1 LQCGFGQLVALVGLK
16 ISSTSPTL
24 DLEQEL
30 IASGARYVAGVDE
43 VGRGALAGPVSVGVA
58 IVDAKTN
65 QVPAGLR
72 DSKQISRAARE
83 KLIGPVSA
91 WVTEYAIGHVAAI
104 EIDQIGIV
112 SALRL
117 AWVRAHQQLSIKP
130 DHVILDGKHNWLLEP
145 ESDLFTSP
153 ISDIV
158 VPVTMKIKADAS
170 CASVSAASVL
180 AKVARDQLMREAALI
195 HPDFGWEGN
204 VGYGSSD
211 HMAAIA
217 RLGPTDLHRKSW
229 KLPSGPS
236 GTGLA
241 TA

>member
-1 LQCGFGQLVALVGLK
+1 MGSK

-24 DLEQEL
+24 ELENEL
-30 IASGARYVAGVDE
+30 IAAGAKYIAGVDE

-58 IVDAKTN
+58 IVSAETSE
-65 QVPAGLR
+65 VPLGLR
-72 DSKQISRAARE
+72 DSKQISRTARE
-83 KLIGPVSA
+83 KLIAPVSS
-91 WVTEYAIGHVAAI
+91 WVVEHAIGHVAAS
-104 EIDQIGIV
+104 EIDEIGIV
-112 SALRL
+112 PALRL
-117 AWVRAHQQLSIKP
+117 AWVRAHKQLSIKP

-145 ESDLFTSP
+145 ESNLFTSP

-158 VPVTMKIKADAS
+158 IPVTMKVKADAS

-180 AKVARDQLMREAALI
+180 AKVARDELMREAALVY
-195 HPDFGWEGN
+195 PDFGWEGN

-211 HMAAIA
+211 HMSAIA

-236 GTGLA
+236 ESGPL

>member
-1 LQCGFGQLVALVGLK
+1 MGLK
-16 ISSTSPTL
+16 ISSSAPTL

-30 IASGARYVAGVDE
+30 ISAGAKYVAGVDE

-58 IVDAKTN
+58 IVSADTA
-65 QVPAGLR
+65 QVPNGLR
-72 DSKQISRAARE
+72 DSKQISRTARE
-83 KLIGPVSA
+83 TLIAPVSA
-91 WVTEYAIGHVAAI
+91 WVVEYAVGHVAAS

-112 SALRL
+112 PALRL

-145 ESDLFTSP
+145 KSDLFTTP

-158 VPVTMKIKADAS
+158 VPVSMKVKADAS

-180 AKVARDQLMREAALI
+180 AKVARDSLMREAALI
-195 HPDFGWEGN
+195 YPDFGWEGN
-204 VGYGSSD
+204 VGYGSSE
-211 HMAAIA
+211 HLAAIA

-229 KLPSGPS
+229 NLPNGPS
-236 GTGLA
+236 DSEPLTP
-241 TA
+241 

>member
-1 LQCGFGQLVALVGLK
+1 VGSK
-16 ISSTSPTL
+16 ISPSAPTL

-30 IASGARYVAGVDE
+30 FSTGAKYVAGVDE

-58 IVDAKTN
+58 IVCAETS
-65 QVPAGLR
+65 QVPSGLR
-72 DSKQISRAARE
+72 DSKQISRVARE
-83 KLIGPVSA
+83 KLVDPVSS
-91 WVTEYAIGHVAAI
+91 WVVEYAIGHVAAS

-112 SALRL
+112 PALRL

-145 ESDLFTSP
+145 ESDLFTTP

-180 AKVARDQLMREAALI
+180 AKVSRDQLMREAALI
-195 HPDFGWEGN
+195 YPEFGWEGN

-217 RLGPTDLHRKSW
+217 RLGSTDLHRKSW

-236 GTGLA
+236 GA
-241 TA
+241 EPNTA

>member
-1 LQCGFGQLVALVGLK
+1 M
-16 ISSTSPTL
+16 
-24 DLEQEL
+24 
-30 IASGARYVAGVDE
+30 GAKHVAGVDE

-58 IVDAKTN
+58 IVSQATLE
-65 QVPAGLR
+65 VPKGLR
-72 DSKQISRAARE
+72 DSKQISRVARE
-83 KLIGPVSA
+83 RLIDPVCA
-91 WVTEYAIGHVAAI
+91 WVEEYAIGHVAAS

-112 SALRL
+112 PALRL
-117 AWVRAHQQLSIKP
+117 AWVRAHQQLKIKP

-145 ESDLFTSP
+145 ESDLFTPP

-180 AKVARDQLMREAALI
+180 AKVARDDLMREAALI
-195 HPDFGWEGN
+195 YPDFGWEGN

-229 KLPSGPS
+229 NLPSGPS
-236 GTGLA
+236 DSEPV

>member
-1 LQCGFGQLVALVGLK
+1 MRMRMFLK
-16 ISSTSPTL
+16 QFTKSL
-24 DLEQEL
+24 F
-30 IASGARYVAGVDE
+30 VAGIFC
-43 VGRGALAGPVSVGVA
+43 SV
-58 IVDAKTN
+58 N
-65 QVPAGLR
+65 GLR
-72 DSKQISRAARE
+72 DSKQISRTARE
-83 KLIGPVSA
+83 KLIEPVSA
-91 WVTEYAIGHVAAI
+91 WVVEYAIGHVAAS
-104 EIDQIGIV
+104 EIDEIGIV
-112 SALRL
+112 PALRL
-117 AWVRAHQQLSIKP
+117 AWVRAHQQLNIKP

-145 ESDLFTSP
+145 ESDLFTTP

-180 AKVARDQLMREAALI
+180 AKVARDELMREAALI
-195 HPDFGWEGN
+195 YPDFGWEGN

-236 GTGLA
+236 ESDPV

>member
-1 LQCGFGQLVALVGLK
+1 MK
-16 ISSTSPTL
+16 ISSTAPTL
-24 DLEQEL
+24 ELEQEL
-30 IASGARYVAGVDE
+30 FSSGAKYVAGVDE

-58 IVDAKTN
+58 LVDAETS
-65 QVPAGLR
+65 QVPSGLR
-72 DSKQISRAARE
+72 DSKQISRATRE
-83 KLIGPVSA
+83 KLIEPVSA
-91 WVTEYAIGHVAAI
+91 WVTEYAIGHVAAS

-112 SALRL
+112 PALRL
-117 AWVRAHQQLSIKP
+117 AWVRAHKQLSIKP

-145 ESDLFTSP
+145 ESDLFTTP

-158 VPVTMKIKADAS
+158 VPVTMRIKADAT

-180 AKVARDQLMREAALI
+180 AKVARDELMREAALI
-195 HPDFGWEGN
+195 YPDFGWEGN
-204 VGYGSSD
+204 VGYGSGD

-229 KLPSGPS
+229 KLPTGPSNSGPV
-236 GTGLA
+236 

>member
-1 LQCGFGQLVALVGLK
+1 VASK
-16 ISSTSPTL
+16 INSDSPTL
-24 DLEQEL
+24 ELEHAL
-30 IASGARYVAGVDE
+30 ISSGAKYVAGVDE

-58 IVDAKTN
+58 IVSAETE
-65 QVPAGLR
+65 QVPTGLR
-72 DSKQISRAARE
+72 DSKQISRTARE
-83 KLIGPVSA
+83 KLIAPVSA
-91 WVTEYAIGHVAAI
+91 WALEYSIGHVTAS
-104 EIDQIGIV
+104 EIDEIGIV
-112 SALRL
+112 PALRL

-145 ESDLFTSP
+145 KSDLFTTP

-158 VPVTMKIKADAS
+158 VPVTMKVKADAS

-180 AKVARDQLMREAALI
+180 AKVARDELMREAALI
-195 HPDFGWEGN
+195 YPDFGWAGN

-217 RLGPTDLHRKSW
+217 RLGPTELHRKSW

-236 GTGLA
+236 ESGPA
-241 TA
+241 TK

>member
-1 LQCGFGQLVALVGLK
+1 MGLK
-16 ISSTSPTL
+16 ISSASPTL
-24 DLEQEL
+24 ELEQEL
-30 IASGARYVAGVDE
+30 ISSGATYVAGVDE

-58 IVDAKTN
+58 IVCAETS
-65 QVPAGLR
+65 QVPTGLR
-72 DSKQISRAARE
+72 DSKQISRVARE
-83 KLIGPVSA
+83 KLIAPVSV
-91 WVTEYAIGHVAAI
+91 WVTEYAIGHVAAS

-112 SALRL
+112 PALRL
-117 AWVRAHQQLSIKP
+117 AWVRAHQQLKIKP

-145 ESDLFTSP
+145 VTDLFTTP

-180 AKVARDQLMREAALI
+180 AKVARDELMREAALI
-195 HPDFGWEGN
+195 YPDFGWEGN

-211 HMAAIA
+211 HMVAIA

-236 GTGLA
+236 ESGPA
-241 TA
+241 TN

>member
-1 LQCGFGQLVALVGLK
+1 VASK
-16 ISSTSPTL
+16 ISSDSPTL
-24 DLEQEL
+24 ELEHAL
-30 IASGARYVAGVDE
+30 ISSGAKYVAGVDE

-58 IVDAKTN
+58 IVSAETE
-65 QVPAGLR
+65 QVPTGLR
-72 DSKQISRAARE
+72 DSKQISRTARE
-83 KLIGPVSA
+83 KLIAPVSA
-91 WVTEYAIGHVAAI
+91 WVLEYSIGHVAAS

-112 SALRL
+112 PALRL
-117 AWVRAHQQLSIKP
+117 AWVRAHQQLAIKP

-145 ESDLFTSP
+145 ESDLFTTP

-158 VPVTMKIKADAS
+158 VPVTMKVKADAS

-180 AKVARDQLMREAALI
+180 AKVARDEQMRQAALI
-195 HPDFGWEGN
+195 YPDFGWEGN

-229 KLPSGPS
+229 KLPSGPTES
-236 GTGLA
+236 GPA
-241 TA
+241 TK

>member
-1 LQCGFGQLVALVGLK
+1 MASK
-16 ISSTSPTL
+16 ISSDSPTL
-24 DLEQEL
+24 ELEHAL
-30 IASGARYVAGVDE
+30 ISSGAKYVAGVDE

-58 IVDAKTN
+58 IVSAETE
-65 QVPAGLR
+65 QVPTGLR
-72 DSKQISRAARE
+72 DSKQISRTARE
-83 KLIGPVSA
+83 KLIAPVSA
-91 WVTEYAIGHVAAI
+91 WVLEYSIGHVAAS

-112 SALRL
+112 PALRL
-117 AWVRAHQQLSIKP
+117 AWVRAHQQLAIKP

-145 ESDLFTSP
+145 ESDLFTTP

-158 VPVTMKIKADAS
+158 VPVTMKVKADAS

-180 AKVARDQLMREAALI
+180 AKVARDEQMRQAALI
-195 HPDFGWEGN
+195 YPDFGWEGN

-236 GTGLA
+236 EFGPA
-241 TA
+241 TK

>member
-1 LQCGFGQLVALVGLK
+1 MGLK
-16 ISSTSPTL
+16 ISSASPTL
-24 DLEQEL
+24 ELEQEL
-30 IASGARYVAGVDE
+30 ISSGARYVAGVDE

-58 IVDAKTN
+58 IVCAETSH
-65 QVPAGLR
+65 VPTGLR
-72 DSKQISRAARE
+72 DSKQISRVARE
-83 KLIGPVSA
+83 KLIAPVSV
-91 WVTEYAIGHVAAI
+91 WVTEYAIGHVAAS

-112 SALRL
+112 PALRL
-117 AWVRAHQQLSIKP
+117 AWVRAHQQLKIKP

-145 ESDLFTSP
+145 ETDLFTTP

-180 AKVARDQLMREAALI
+180 AKVARDELMREAALI
-195 HPDFGWEGN
+195 YPDFGWEGN

-236 GTGLA
+236 ESGPA
-241 TA
+241 TN

>member
-1 LQCGFGQLVALVGLK
+1 MK
-16 ISSTSPTL
+16 ISSDAPTL
-24 DLEQEL
+24 DLELEL
-30 IASGARYVAGVDE
+30 ISAGAKYVAGVDE

-58 IVDAKTN
+58 IVSAETP
-65 QVPAGLR
+65 QVPPGLR
-72 DSKQISRAARE
+72 DSKQISRVARE
-83 KLIGPVSA
+83 KLIAPVST
-91 WVTEYAIGHVAAI
+91 WVLEYAIGHVAAS

-112 SALRL
+112 PALRL

-130 DHVILDGKHNWLLEP
+130 DHVILDGKHNWILEP
-145 ESDLFTSP
+145 ESDLFTTP

-158 VPVTMKIKADAS
+158 VPVTMKVKADAA

-180 AKVARDQLMREAALI
+180 AKVARDDLMREAALI
-195 HPDFGWEGN
+195 YPDFGWEGN

-229 KLPSGPS
+229 NLPSGPS
-236 GTGLA
+236 NSEPA
-241 TA
+241 TP

>member
-1 LQCGFGQLVALVGLK
+1 MK
-16 ISSTSPTL
+16 ISSTAPTL

-30 IASGARYVAGVDE
+30 FSTGITYVAGVDE

-58 IVDAKTN
+58 IVSAQTT
-65 QVPAGLR
+65 QVPSGLR

-83 KLIGPVSA
+83 KLVDPVSA
-91 WVTEYAIGHVAAI
+91 WVVESAIGHVAAS

-112 SALRL
+112 PALRL

-145 ESDLFTSP
+145 ESDLFTTP

-236 GTGLA
+236 DSQPA
-241 TA
+241 TP

>member
-1 LQCGFGQLVALVGLK
+1 MGSK
-16 ISSTSPTL
+16 ISPSAPTL

-30 IASGARYVAGVDE
+30 FSTGAKYVAGVDE

-58 IVDAKTN
+58 IVCAETS
-65 QVPAGLR
+65 QVPSGLR

-83 KLIGPVSA
+83 KLVDPVSS
-91 WVTEYAIGHVAAI
+91 WVVEYAIGHVSAS

-112 SALRL
+112 PALRL

-145 ESDLFTSP
+145 ESDLFTTP

-180 AKVARDQLMREAALI
+180 AKVSRDQLMREAALI
-195 HPDFGWEGN
+195 YPEFGWEGN

-211 HMAAIA
+211 HLAAIA
-217 RLGPTDLHRKSW
+217 RLGSTELHRKSW
-229 KLPSGPS
+229 KLPSGP
-236 GTGLA
+236 GGA
-241 TA
+241 EPNTA